1 MKPNL
6 LIRKYTEPGKYLSGG
21 YFKLPMAASEA
32 ITREDIADG
41 RCFCKNWLIAA
52 CRIQV
57 RK

>member
-21 YFKLPMAASEA
+21 YFKLLMAASEA
-32 ITREDIADG
+32 ITREDG
-41 RCFCKNWLIAA
+41 RWFGKNWQIAA
-52 CRIQV
+52 GRIQV